1 MNISTEFSIAI
12 AVAVLSLIGT
22 VSGYFISARKSEVDA
37 LSTIIERLRERI
49 EELELANSDL
59 EDWAERLVNQVKDLG
74 GVPERLIRHRQGSDT
89 INRTRRGVGHT

>member
-1 MNISTEFSIAI
+1 VNISTEFSIAI

-37 LSTIIERLRERI
+37 LSTIIDRLRERI

-74 GVPERLIRHRQGSDT
+74 GVPERLIRHRLVSDT
-89 INRTRRGVGHT
+89 LNRTRRNSG